1 MQYPQL
7 EAFSGQE
14 RVIRVIG
21 HRGARGI
28 MPENTM
34 EGFAFTLACGVRL
47 LEFDVVMTKDNVP
60 VITHNHHLTRSIVRD
75 ANGDWLPGDEPKVSD
90 LNWGDL
96 TQMDVGGLDGAS
108 EYGLRFPDQAFLS
121 DVRIPKLSDL
131 CTLITQPG
139 YEDVHLML
147 EIKSD
152 PEKLQDATAR
162 AAIVTAVV
170 NEVRSFGLSERTLMH
185 SFDWILLAEC
195 QRIAPEMP
203 TSFLTQLPENAADA
217 GEDHAITACPDLTT
231 GTVIAPELVAQAGG
245 SLWCPYFQDVTAEAV
260 DRAHELGLRVA
271 VWTVNEL
278 EEIDQMI
285 GLGVDAIVSDYPG
298 RVQRRLLAHGF
309 GWSERTAV
317 KGGVAPARR

>member
-1 MQYPQL
+1 M
-7 EAFSGQE
+7 
-14 RVIRVIG
+14 
-21 HRGARGI
+21 
-28 MPENTM
+28 
-34 EGFAFTLACGVRL
+34 
-47 LEFDVVMTKDNVP
+47 
-60 VITHNHHLTRSIVRD
+60 
-75 ANGDWLPGDEPKVSD
+75 SD

-185 SFDWILLAEC
+185 SFDWNLLAEC

-298 RVQRRLLAHGF
+298 RVQRRLQAHGF
-309 GWSERTAV
+309 GWSDRTAV
-317 KGGVAPARR
+317 CGRRRSS